1 MITPPN
7 KIQDAI
13 NEAEN
18 TASVLRRDN
27 EPVTVTNKCLLTLI
41 EAAKELM
48 EAREPATGTPYFQQ
62 DQDED

>member
-7 KIQDAI
+7 KVQDAI

-18 TASVLRRDN
+18 AASVLKRDN

-41 EAAKELM
+41 EAAKKLLES
-48 EAREPATGTPYFQQ
+48 RY
-62 DQDED
+62 D